1 MITVN
6 LRPDLK
12 RKRAR
17 QLAKGLMDART
28 GCASW
33 AAKVKDPLL
42 VAVGELGVR
51 ARLARFR
58 LISARARELNA
69 LEPQLEQSRRR
80 EPRFKA
86 FLAEK
91 RHQETI
97 RDSLVA
103 QITVIRGVDGDR
115 YVWPHLLDEV
125 TKALAG
131 LHLAGGPRPRPPLGP
146 GLSPPRPTRPASV
159 PSLTVPTAPR
169 SSPSPWPFQ
178 VNGRTV
184 DIQAY
189 TRFLRQLEASPWI
202 TDVTP
207 VSAQTVVEKERPVTA
222 FTIRATYQPSGL
234 GVHPDG
240 SPQPVGEVGSHGTL
254 ASEKSDAAPR
264 GRARRDRGLH
274 RLHRHGHRLGRHLG
288 PAGSQAQVV
297 AVRDTIATARRGHRQ
312 RQEGARPRHRRGS
325 AQAARDLS
333 RQPVAAAP
341 PGARAERGAQPA
353 RRHLEPRARSAG

>member
-17 QLAKGLMDART
+17 SPFKGVAESIRGL
-28 GCASW
+28 GG
-33 AAKVKDPLL
+33 KVKDPLL
-42 VAVGELGVR
+42 IASIVSWVGVVGWLGFVVVGTT
-51 ARLARFR
+51 
-58 LISARARELNA
+58 RELNA
-69 LEPQLEQSRRR
+69 LEPQLEATRS
-80 EPRFKA
+80 EHKRFKA

-103 QITVIRGVDGDR
+103 QIGVIRTVDGDR

-125 TKALAG
+125 TKALPAYTW
-131 LHLAGGPRPRPPLGP
+131 LVDMAFAAPAIAPSTPQPADATKDSTAVETFV
-146 GLSPPRPTRPASV
+146 SPP
-159 PSLTVPTAPR
+159 TV
-169 SSPSPWPFQ
+169 FN

-222 FTIRATYQPSGL
+222 FTIRATYRQADSAYIRTVPL
-234 GVHPDG
+234 
-240 SPQPVGEVGSHGTL
+240 
-254 ASEKSDAAPR
+254 SES
-264 GRARRDRGLH
+264 
-274 RLHRHGHRLGRHLG
+274 
-288 PAGSQAQVV
+288 
-297 AVRDTIATARRGHRQ
+297 VR
-312 RQEGARPRHRRGS
+312 
-325 AQAARDLS
+325 
-333 RQPVAAAP
+333 
-341 PGARAERGAQPA
+341 
-353 RRHLEPRARSAG
+353 